1 MCEEN
6 RQLYHLYC
14 QRCGNIYWIDE
25 AFPNFCPFCGIKQ
38 ANTSLCDSCKH

>member
-1 MCEEN
+1 MCEGN

-14 QRCGNIYWIDE
+14 QRCGNIYLINE

-38 ANTSLCDSCKH
+38 KNTSLCDSCKH